1 MLDEDDEPTPDRVA
15 AARRYR
21 FEDEDDDGAEEGGK
35 RGKRGEGGEGDEWD
49 AFGLG
54 GRRVTAVGPA
64 ARAGEGGERHTKDTK
79 RDPRPAKKG
88 HRIRKP
94 PAPRRAPS
102 SAQGDSE
109 KVPLGPGACSATRV
123 NASVQMTSIHAPSA
137 DDLD

>member
-1 MLDEDDEPTPDRVA
+1 MLDEDDEPTPDRGA

-54 GRRVTAVGPA
+54 GRRVAAVGPA
-64 ARAGEGGERHTKDTK
+64 ARAWEGGERHTKDTK

-88 HRIRKP
+88 HRKP

-109 KVPLGPGACSATRV
+109 KVPLGPGACTATRG

>member
-35 RGKRGEGGEGDEWD
+35 RGEGGEGDEWD

-54 GRRVTAVGPA
+54 GRRVAAVGPA
-64 ARAGEGGERHTKDTK
+64 TARAGEGGERHTKDTK
-79 RDPRPAKKG
+79 SDPRPAKKG
-88 HRIRKP
+88 HRKP

>member
-1 MLDEDDEPTPDRVA
+1 MLDEDDEPTPERGA
-15 AARRYR
+15 AARRYS
-21 FEDEDDDGAEEGGK
+21 FEDDDDNGAEEGGK
-35 RGKRGEGGEGDEWD
+35 RGEGDEWD

-54 GRRVTAVGPA
+54 GRVVAAVGPAA

-88 HRIRKP
+88 HRKP

>member
-1 MLDEDDEPTPDRVA
+1 MLDEDDEPTPDRGA

-49 AFGLG
+49 AYGLW
-54 GRRVTAVGPA
+54 GRRVAAVGPAA

-88 HRIRKP
+88 HRKP